1 VNRSIELDELVE
13 KWTLLD
19 DEQVLVAGKR
29 GATRLGFVL
38 LLKFYLQHGRFP
50 RGWGALPDDAVRF
63 LAEQVKVPAS
73 ELGSYE
79 WVGRTNRYHQA
90 QIREHLGFRE
100 CSVEDAE
107 KLVAWLAAEVG
118 EDERQRDRVREHL
131 LARCRDQRIEPP
143 TPGRVDRIV
152 RSALHQAE
160 IAMTC
165 RIAAR
170 LPAVTMQRLRLL
182 VSGSDH
188 DGDGGDDGDSVLA
201 SVKSD
206 PGNVSLESML
216 AEIRKLRAVRAIGL
230 PPGLFSDIAPKVL
243 AEWRARAAVESPSHL
258 RTHSGELQLTL
269 LAALLHARERE
280 ITDTL
285 VDLLISTVHR
295 INARADRRVSQEL
308 VNAFKKVT
316 GKENILFAIAEAALE
331 APDDPVRSV
340 VFPAVN
346 GGEQTLRELV
356 HEYKTKGPVYRR
368 TVQTTL
374 KASYSNHYRR
384 GLIELLDVLEFRSS
398 NTAQRPVL
406 DALDLVARHKDGR
419 VTFYPVGEQVPTH
432 KGVLG
437 DWADLV
443 TRTDGKGR
451 TKVVRSTYEVCTF
464 QALRERLRCKEIWVV
479 GADRWRNP
487 DEDLPRDFD
496 ARRLEHYA
504 ALRKPL
510 DPTAFIDQLQTELR
524 AELAAL
530 DEALPGLDWVE
541 IRDRGKQGAIKL
553 TPLDPAPEPR
563 NLRALKREVRTR
575 WGTVPLIDMLKEA
588 VLRTGCLDQVTGT
601 AGRGDLSREVLAE
614 RLLLAVYAYGTNAGI
629 RAISGGE
636 HGHSEDDLRYVRR
649 RYLSV
654 DVARAIATQ
663 IADAAFAV
671 RRQRIWGAGS
681 SAVASDSTHFGAFDQ
696 NIFTEWHSRY
706 GGRGVLIYWHVERKS
721 MAIHSQL
728 INCSA
733 SEVAAMIEGAMQHG
747 TSMEVDGNYVDSH
760 GQSEVGFGLTR
771 LLGFDLLPRIKRI
784 NMVNLYRPAAGE
796 PDAYPRL
803 APALTRPIRWDI
815 IGQQYDQMIKYA
827 TAIRSGT
834 ASTEAILRRFT
845 KANAIHPTYQAMIE
859 LGHAQKTLFA
869 ARYLRDRDLQRE
881 INEGLN
887 VVESWN
893 GGNSVIFFG
902 KGGDI
907 ASNRRDEQELS
918 VLCLRVL
925 QSALV
930 YVNTLMVQDVLADE
944 AWAERMTTVD
954 HRGLTPLF
962 WTHVAPY
969 GEVRLNM
976 ARRISL
982 RSDPATSSDR

>member
-1 VNRSIELDELVE
+1 MDRSIELDELVE
-13 KWTLLD
+13 HWTLLD
-19 DEQVLVAGKR
+19 DERGLVAGKR

-38 LLKFYLQHGRFP
+38 LLKFYTRLGRFP
-50 RGWGALPDDAVRF
+50 RGRAEISDDAVRF
-63 LAEQVKVPAS
+63 VADQIKVPAS
-73 ELGSYE
+73 ELGMYE
-79 WVGRTNRYHQA
+79 WSGRTNRYHQA
-90 QIREHLGFRE
+90 QIRSHLGFRE
-100 CSVEDAE
+100 CSIDDAD
-107 KLVAWLAAEVG
+107 KLTLWLAAEVC
-118 EDERQRDRVREHL
+118 EAERQPDRVREEL
-131 LARCRDQRIEPP
+131 LVRCRSERVEPP
-143 TPGRVDRIV
+143 TSGRVDRMV
-152 RSALHQAE
+152 RSALHQGEVAV
-160 IAMTC
+160 TT
-165 RIAAR
+165 RIASR
-170 LPAVTMQRLRLL
+170 LSSVTIVRVEAL
-182 VSGSDH
+182 VSGADVEE
-188 DGDGGDDGDSVLA
+188 DNLDESVLA
-201 SVKSD
+201 LVKSV

-216 AEIRKLRAVRAIGL
+216 TEIKKLRAVRAVGL
-230 PPGLFSDIAPKVL
+230 PAGLFADVAPKVL
-243 AEWRARAAVESPSHL
+243 AGWRARAAVESPSHL
-258 RTHSGELQLTL
+258 LTHPVELRLAL
-269 LAALLHARERE
+269 LAALLHTRERE

-295 INARADRRVSQEL
+295 INARADKRVTEEL

-316 GKENILFAIAEAALE
+316 GKENILFSIAEAALG
-331 APDDPVRSV
+331 APNDPVRSV
-340 VFPAVN
+340 VYPAVH

-374 KASYSNHYRR
+374 KASYTNHYRR
-384 GLIELLDVLEFRSS
+384 GLIELLEVLEFRSS
-398 NTAQRPVL
+398 NTEHRPVL
-406 DALDLVARHKDGR
+406 DALELVARHKDGR
-419 VTFYPVGEQVPTH
+419 ATFYPAGEHVPTH

-437 DWADLV
+437 DWTDLV
-443 TRTDGKGR
+443 TRTDSKGR
-451 TKVVRSTYEVCTF
+451 AKVVRSTYEVCTF

-487 DEDLPRDFD
+487 DEDLPRDFAD
-496 ARRLEHYA
+496 RRVEHYA

-510 DPTAFIDQLQTELR
+510 DPAAFIDQIQGELRTEL
-524 AELAAL
+524 ATLNEQV
-530 DEALPGLDWVE
+530 DQLDWVE
-541 IRDRGKQGAIKL
+541 IRGRGKQGAIKL
-553 TPLDPAPEPR
+553 TPLDAAPEPK
-563 NLRALKREVRTR
+563 NLRALKGELRTR

-588 VLRTGCLDQVTGT
+588 VLRTGCLDHVIGT
-601 AGRGDLSREVLAE
+601 TGRGDLSREVLAE
-614 RLLLAVYAYGTNAGI
+614 RLLLVVYAYGTNTGI
-629 RAISGGE
+629 RSVAGGE
-636 HGHSEDDLRYVRR
+636 NGHSEEDLRYVRR
-649 RYLSV
+649 RYLTA
-654 DVARAIATQ
+654 DVARVIATE
-663 IADAAFAV
+663 IANATFAA
-671 RRQRIWGAGS
+671 RRQQVWGTGS

-706 GGRGVLIYWHVERKS
+706 GGRGVLIYWHVEKKS
-721 MAIHSQL
+721 MAIHSQV

-733 SEVAAMIEGAMQHG
+733 SEVAAMIEGTMRHG

-760 GQSEVGFGLTR
+760 GQSEVGFGITR

-784 NMVNLYRPAAGE
+784 NVVKLYRPAAGE

-803 APALTRPIRWDI
+803 LPALTRPIRWDVI
-815 IGQQYDQMIKYA
+815 AEQYDQMIKYA

-859 LGHAQKTLFA
+859 LGRAQKTLFV

-902 KGGDI
+902 KRGDI

-930 YVNTLMVQDVLADE
+930 YVNTLMVQDVLADDP
-944 AWAERMTTVD
+944 WAERMTPVD
-954 HRGLTPLF
+954 RRGLTPLI
-962 WTHVAPY
+962 WSHVATY

-976 ARRISL
+976 QRRLTLGSGAR
-982 RSDPATSSDR
+982 